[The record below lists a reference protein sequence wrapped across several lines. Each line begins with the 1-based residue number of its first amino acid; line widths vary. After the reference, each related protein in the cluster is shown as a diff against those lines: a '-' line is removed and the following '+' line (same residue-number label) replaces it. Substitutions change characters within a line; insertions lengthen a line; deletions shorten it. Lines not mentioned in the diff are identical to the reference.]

1 MQPPAMGELL
11 GRQRQPAA
19 ELGDVDEPMRGGLLM
34 DLQELLPRNV
44 DVVTERGRSPK

>member
-1 MQPPAMGELL
+1 MGELL

>member
-1 MQPPAMGELL
+1 MDHYPDRIEPDRSLL
-11 GRQRQPAA
+11 D
-19 ELGDVDEPMRGGLLM
+19 LGGLLM